1 METYI
6 ITCPKEV
13 LLLCASDE
21 EYGAVASYI
30 FQFNDLRIKNYEVR
44 SDRMW
49 FDAVVT
55 VQTEPYRIE
64 YWVNFHVIKTGVS
77 FFGAVSPFVKGGV
90 EVPRHSL
97 TISVGAL
104 AGLRGQPIGEV
115 IQSNSFLCA
124 DIDMTTLGAE
134 DGAHWKPGTH
144 TLSSPLILS
153 GSFFLAN
160 NDQKRD
166 LLQRFPEAVAYD
178 MENYMYNA
186 IEEYNGIPF
195 FSCKAVS
202 DGGEDKAYA
211 SYDEAVV
218 SVTKKSL
225 EHAITLA
232 LDYALK
238 NWYKGVQ
245 H

>member
-1 METYI
+1 MDTYRI
-6 ITCPKEV
+6 PCSKEV
-13 LLLCASDE
+13 LLFCASDE
-21 EYGAVASYI
+21 EYGAVASYL
-30 FQFNDLRIKNYEVR
+30 FLNNDSRVRYYEVR
-44 SDRMW
+44 SDRMR
-49 FDAVVT
+49 FNVMIT
-55 VQTEPYRIE
+55 PQTEPSRIE
-64 YWVNFHVIKTGVS
+64 YQVTFHVVKTGVS
-77 FFGAVSPFVKGGV
+77 FFGAISPFVQR
-90 EVPRHSL
+90 EIPNHSL
-97 TISVGAL
+97 SISVGAL

-144 TLSSPLILS
+144 ALSSPLILS

-160 NDQKRD
+160 SDQKRA

-178 MENYMYNA
+178 MENYMYNT

-218 SVTKKSL
+218 NVTKKSL
-225 EHAITLA
+225 EHAINFA

-238 NWYKGVQ
+238 NWYKGDRR
-245 H
+245 

>member
-1 METYI
+1 MNTYRI
-6 ITCPKEV
+6 PCSKEV

-21 EYGAVASYI
+21 EYGAVASYL
-30 FQFNDLRIKNYEVR
+30 FLHNDSRVTNYEVR
-44 SDRMW
+44 ADRMQ
-49 FDAVVT
+49 FNVVVT
-55 VQTEPYRIE
+55 TQTKPSKIE
-64 YWVNFHVIKTGVS
+64 YWMTLHVVKTGVS
-77 FFGAVSPFVKGGV
+77 FFGAVSPFVQGGI
-90 EVPRHSL
+90 PHHSL

-160 NDQKRD
+160 NDQKRA
-166 LLQRFPEAVAYD
+166 LLQRFPDAVAYD
-178 MENYMYNA
+178 MENYMYNT
-186 IEEYNGIPF
+186 IEEYNEIPF

-211 SYDEAVV
+211 GYDEAVV

-225 EHAITLA
+225 EHAITFA
-232 LDYALK
+232 LDYAIQ
-238 NWYKGVQ
+238 NWYKGDLR
-245 H
+245 